1 MKIKDADFEWLKE
14 KISAKVSQLNSET
27 NGNGIEVAMKK
38 YNWTKNLLRWQIF
51 HIVNKENDSALTKR
65 LYQYLNDKHIETA
78 LIKIIP

>member
-1 MKIKDADFEWLKE
+1 MKIKDSDFEWLKE
-14 KISAKVSQLNSET
+14 KISAKVSEIDFET

-38 YNWTKNLLRWQIF
+38 YNWTKNLTRWQIF
-51 HIVNKENDSALTKR
+51 HSVNKESNYELSKR